1 MVEIAQ
7 EGPLAPTNQ
16 KLKESRRFSF
26 LGQDVGA
33 EELVPSCR
41 GYQGE
46 QESLRAPWRAPEHQ
60 ADLAM
65 EANLMGLEG
74 RRSLETLRTQ
84 TDKTLARH
92 WRGRSFPSGNKKWR
106 GSQFEDVQGR
116 IPTRTWAFEELEGCR
131 EVTGQAKEARVED
144 ILRPE
149 RRRLITSDTAVIC
162 KTRSKE
168 NMIRDDFDLNNKVA
182 PTGKRIPPCKTIP
195 RNAFLLPGAIEEHF
209 QFSVRQQ
216 SNLKRCVISNRQ
228 TSNRRGVVLASVFQS
243 HPSPFSE
250 SFGLYSEATRE
261 IAIHA
266 STEIVQQAK
275 TRLTCFSF
283 FV

>member
-41 GYQGE
+41 GCPVE
-46 QESLRAPWRAPEHQ
+46 QASLWVPWRASEHQ

-74 RRSLETLRTQ
+74 RRSLERWRTQ
-84 TDKTLARH
+84 TDKTLARR
-92 WRGRSFPSGNKKWR
+92 WRGRSSPSGKKKLR

-116 IPTRTWAFEELEGCR
+116 IPTRTWAFEELEDCR

-182 PTGKRIPPCKTIP
+182 PTGKRIPPSKTIP
-195 RNAFLLPGAIEEHF
+195 RNAFLLPGAIEENF
-209 QFSVRQQ
+209 QFSVEQQSHLKQNASYLTNKPPIAAGQCWRQSSKAILLHSLKVLDFTVRRHERQQ
-216 SNLKRCVISNRQ
+216 SMHRQ
-228 TSNRRGVVLASVFQS
+228 KLCSK
-243 HPSPFSE
+243 P
-250 SFGLYSEATRE
+250 
-261 IAIHA
+261 
-266 STEIVQQAK
+266 
-275 TRLTCFSF
+275 RLD
-283 FV
+283 